1 MQASVQIEKVIYIEE
16 YRNTTIPVLK
26 RITRQKT
33 TSLCIDPFEKNE
45 CVKMVKEIE
54 KRAHKHIKR

>member
-1 MQASVQIEKVIYIEE
+1 MQASVQIKKAIYIEE
-16 YRNTTIPVLK
+16 YMNTKIPVLK

-33 TSLCIDPFEKNE
+33 TSVCIDPFEKNE
-45 CVKMVKEIE
+45 CVNMVKEIE